1 MSDAANRVVDSL
13 DTDIQEEKTF
23 NENKTPGVTPARFYD
38 KVSFSKEADR
48 CYLSAF
54 VMVGIWDLLCD
65 TLYPQVDH
73 QQCLT

>member
-38 KVSFSKEADR
+38 KVSFSKDEKTGKFSKSVDR
-48 CYLSAF
+48 
-54 VMVGIWDLLCD
+54 IE
-65 TLYPQVDH
+65 TNTKQ
-73 QQCLT
+73 